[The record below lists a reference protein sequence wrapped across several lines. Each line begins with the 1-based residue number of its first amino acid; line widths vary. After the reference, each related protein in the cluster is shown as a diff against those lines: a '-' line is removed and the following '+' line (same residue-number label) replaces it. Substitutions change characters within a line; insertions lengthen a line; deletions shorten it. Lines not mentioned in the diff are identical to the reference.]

1 MMFGWLKRK
10 SEELSRAHIAQALE
24 GLIKIANRADA
35 NIHRTGGANPNDV
48 RAVTKAKDRLM
59 IDMCGPVP
67 LEVVWKEIIQP
78 MLDQMCLMAR
88 KWRLHMSTNTCKRG
102 NYGSERNY

>member
-1 MMFGWLKRK
+1 MFGWLKRK
-10 SEELSRAHIAQALE
+10 SEELSRTHIAQALE
-24 GLIKIANRADA
+24 ELIEIANRADA
-35 NIHRTGGANPNDV
+35 NIRRTGVVNPNDV

-78 MLDQMCLMAR
+78 ILARPNVSDGAKMAIT
-88 KWRLHMSTNTCKRG
+88 HVYEYMQKR
-102 NYGSERNY
+102 

>member
-78 MLDQMCLMAR
+78 ILARPNVSNSAKMAITHVYE
-88 KWRLHMSTNTCKRG
+88 HMQKR
-102 NYGSERNY
+102 